1 MPADAP
7 RQSPGP
13 EIKVNLISLG
23 CPKNLVDS
31 EMILG
36 DLGSSGFVV
45 TPDAD
50 SADVIVVNT
59 CGFVES
65 AREESINTI
74 LEACQL
80 KETSDAP
87 KKVVVTGCLGQRY
100 GTELREEI
108 PELDAIVGLGEYD
121 HLGHALRE
129 LVSDSTARP
138 YYRVTDPTKACSAEV
153 GRFRLTP
160 SHFGYLKISEG
171 CDNPCTFCA
180 IPAIRGRF
188 RSKTVE
194 MLETEARE
202 LVSSGAS
209 ELVLISQDTTSY
221 GVDLDGTFQLAKLLE
236 RLAAIDG
243 VRWIRLLYAYPAY
256 MTDEMIDAIAS
267 IDKVVKYVD
276 MPLQHISDPML
287 RHMGRRMPE
296 PRTRSLLDRMR
307 ERIPDL
313 YLRTTFIA
321 GFPGESRR
329 DFEILRDFIRSFRF
343 ERLGVFPYS
352 PEDGTPSATFSEQVP
367 EDVVKGR
374 LEELM
379 LTQQEIA
386 FARNRERVGEITEVL
401 FDSAEELH
409 EPGDGVAA
417 FVAARG
423 RSYGE
428 APEIDPVVLVSTG
441 EFTACDP
448 ASAPPPT
455 KDGSGFVEIALAR
468 SAETLPIEVGQRR
481 LVKITG
487 THDYDL
493 LGVPVR
499 INDV

>member
-1 MPADAP
+1 MPADASRP
-7 RQSPGP
+7 NPGP
-13 EIKVNLISLG
+13 EIKVNLVSLG

-36 DLGSSGFVV
+36 GLGSSGFVV

-50 SADVIVVNT
+50 SADVIVINT

-80 KETSDAP
+80 KQESATP

-100 GTELREEI
+100 GEDLRAEI

-121 HLGHALRE
+121 DLGQALRG
-129 LVSDSTARP
+129 LVSDESVER
-138 YYRVTDPTKACSAEV
+138 YFRVTDPTKSCTAEV

-188 RSKTVE
+188 RSKSIE
-194 MLETEARE
+194 MLEMEARE
-202 LVSSGAS
+202 LVASGAS
-209 ELVLISQDTTSY
+209 ELILISQDTTSY
-221 GVDLDGTFQLAKLLE
+221 GVDLDGKFRLAELLE

-243 VRWIRLLYAYPAY
+243 VHWIRLLYAYPAF

-267 IDKVVKYVD
+267 IDKVVNYID
-276 MPLQHISDPML
+276 MPLQHISDKML
-287 RHMGRRMPE
+287 RHMGRRMME
-296 PRTRSLLDRMR
+296 PKTRALLDRMR
-307 ERIPDL
+307 ERIPGL
-313 YLRTTFIA
+313 YLRTTFIV
-321 GFPGESRR
+321 GFPGEDTR
-329 DFEILRDFIRSFRF
+329 DFEVLRDFIESFRF

-352 PEDGTPSATFSEQVP
+352 PEDGTPSAKFNGEIP
-367 EDVVKGR
+367 EDVINAR

-379 LTQQEIA
+379 LTQQQVA
-386 FARNRERVGEITEVL
+386 FAQNRERVGEVVEVL
-401 FDSAEELH
+401 FDTAEKLQ
-409 EPGDGVAA
+409 EPDDGGQG

-423 RSYGE
+423 RSFAE
-428 APEIDPVVLVSTG
+428 SPEIDPVVYVSTG
-441 EFTACDP
+441 GFTVCGSE
-448 ASAPPPT
+448 SAPQDIEASSSFT
-455 KDGSGFVEIALAR
+455 EIGL
-468 SAETLPIEVGQRR
+468 SKSPSSLPIQAGRRR

-487 THDYDL
+487 TRDYDL
-493 LGVPVR
+493 MGVPVES
-499 INDV
+499 DDA